1 MFALLLITFVNFVG
15 IGALIPILPYTV
27 IENLGYSETVMTALL
42 ASFALA
48 MFIANPI
55 LGRLSDK
62 VGRQPVL
69 LISLIIGTAAHLWF
83 ALSNDILSM
92 FAARIIAGLS
102 AGNIGVIQA
111 IIADNSKPEARAR
124 IMGFLGAAIGSGFVL
139 GPAIGGL
146 LGGLGDGPVHQVPF
160 LVAALFSFIAVCL
173 AMRLKL
179 QSVQSAADSVTD
191 SPTDSTIDSTTDSG
205 RQGFFQLLKSMLS
218 SPIGLFAL
226 AFFCLN
232 LAFAQVEASYV
243 LLVRDLLDFGPRQT
257 GWLFTYIGV
266 CIIIVQGGLIGK
278 LTNAFGEMRV
288 VVAGVTVL
296 AAGQLVT
303 TIIAG
308 GASPFGNSL
317 FLAILVS
324 TSFVCVGFALTNPT
338 LSAASSYAAHS
349 GQMGGALGLVQGFGS
364 MGQVIGLS
372 IAGPLYQAGTG
383 RLSFGFGF
391 VVTCL
396 LLVVVWQ
403 IKSRQPNS
411 ATK

>member
-15 IGALIPILPYTV
+15 IGALIPVLPYTV

-55 LGRLSDK
+55 LGRLSDRT
-62 VGRQPVL
+62 GRQPVL
-69 LISLIIGTAAHLWF
+69 LVSLIIGTAAHLWF
-83 ALSNDILSM
+83 ALSNDIISM
-92 FAARIIAGLS
+92 FSARIIAGLS

-111 IIADNSKPEARAR
+111 IIADNSKPDERAR

-146 LGGLGDGPVHQVPF
+146 LGGLGSGPVHQVPF

-173 AMRLKL
+173 ALRLKL
-179 QSVQSAADSVTD
+179 QRVA
-191 SPTDSTIDSTTDSG
+191 TTDTSD
-205 RQGFFQLLKSMLS
+205 RQAFVVALKAMLS
-218 SPIGLFAL
+218 SPIGMFAL

-243 LLVRDLLDFGPRQT
+243 LLVRDLLGFGPRET

-266 CIIIVQGGLIGK
+266 CIILVQGGLIGR
-278 LTNAFGEMRV
+278 LTRAFGEMPIV
-288 VVAGVTVL
+288 VTGVSIL
-296 AAGQLVT
+296 AFGQLFTAV
-303 TIIAG
+303 IAG
-308 GASPFGNSL
+308 GQTGGEPIMFVL
-317 FLAILVS
+317 VLAS

-338 LSAASSYAAHS
+338 LSAASSHAARAD
-349 GQMGGALGLVQGFGS
+349 QMGGALGLVQGFGS

-383 RLSFGFGF
+383 QLSFGFGF
-391 VVTCL
+391 VITL
-396 LLVVVWQ
+396 LLLAIVWR
-403 IKSRQPNS
+403 IKTRR
-411 ATK
+411 

>member
-15 IGALIPILPYTV
+15 IGALIPVLPYTV

-55 LGRLSDK
+55 LGRLSDRT
-62 VGRQPVL
+62 GRQPVL
-69 LISLIIGTAAHLWF
+69 LVSLIIGTAAHLWF
-83 ALSNDILSM
+83 ALSNDIISM

-111 IIADNSKPEARAR
+111 IIADNSKPDERAR

-146 LGGLGDGPVHQVPF
+146 LGGLGSGPVHQVPF

-173 AMRLKL
+173 ALRLKL
-179 QSVQSAADSVTD
+179 QRVATADTSD
-191 SPTDSTIDSTTDSG
+191 
-205 RQGFFQLLKSMLS
+205 RQAFAVALKAMLS
-218 SPIGLFAL
+218 SPIGMFAL

-243 LLVRDLLDFGPRQT
+243 LLVRDLLGFGPRET

-266 CIIIVQGGLIGK
+266 CIILVQGGLIGR
-278 LTNAFGEMRV
+278 LTRAFGEMPIV
-288 VVAGVTVL
+288 VTGVSIL
-296 AAGQLVT
+296 AFGQLFTAV
-303 TIIAG
+303 IAG
-308 GASPFGNSL
+308 GQTGGEPIMFVL
-317 FLAILVS
+317 VLAS

-338 LSAASSYAAHS
+338 LSAASSHAARAD
-349 GQMGGALGLVQGFGS
+349 QMGGALGLVQGFGS

-383 RLSFGFGF
+383 QLSFGFGF
-391 VVTCL
+391 VVTL
-396 LLVVVWQ
+396 LLLAIVWW
-403 IKSRQPNS
+403 IKIRR
-411 ATK
+411 

>member
-15 IGALIPILPYTV
+15 IGALIPVLPYTV

-55 LGRLSDK
+55 LGRLSDRT
-62 VGRQPVL
+62 GRQPVL
-69 LISLIIGTAAHLWF
+69 LVSLIIGTAAHLWF
-83 ALSNDILSM
+83 ALSNDIISM

-111 IIADNSKPEARAR
+111 IIADNSKPDERAR

-146 LGGLGDGPVHQVPF
+146 LGGLGSGPVHQVPF

-173 AMRLKL
+173 ALRLKL
-179 QSVQSAADSVTD
+179 QRVATADTSD
-191 SPTDSTIDSTTDSG
+191 
-205 RQGFFQLLKSMLS
+205 RQAFAVALKAMLS
-218 SPIGLFAL
+218 SPIGMFAL

-243 LLVRDLLDFGPRQT
+243 LLVRDLLGFGPRET

-266 CIIIVQGGLIGK
+266 CIILVQGGLIGR
-278 LTNAFGEMRV
+278 LTRAFGEMPIV
-288 VVAGVTVL
+288 VTGVSIL
-296 AAGQLVT
+296 AFGQLFTAV
-303 TIIAG
+303 IAG
-308 GASPFGNSL
+308 GQTGGELIMFVL
-317 FLAILVS
+317 VLAS

-338 LSAASSYAAHS
+338 LSAASSHAARAD
-349 GQMGGALGLVQGFGS
+349 QMGGALGLVQGFGS

-383 RLSFGFGF
+383 QLSFGFGF
-391 VVTCL
+391 VVTL
-396 LLVVVWQ
+396 LLLAIVWW
-403 IKSRQPNS
+403 IKIRR
-411 ATK
+411 

>member
-15 IGALIPILPYTV
+15 IGALIPVLPYTV

-55 LGRLSDK
+55 LGRLSDRI
-62 VGRQPVL
+62 GRQPVL
-69 LISLIIGTAAHLWF
+69 LVSLIIGTAAHLWF
-83 ALSNDILSM
+83 ALSNDIISM
-92 FAARIIAGLS
+92 FVARIIAGLS

-111 IIADNSKPEARAR
+111 IIADNSKPDERAR

-146 LGGLGDGPVHQVPF
+146 LGGLGSGPVHQVPF

-173 AMRLKL
+173 ALRLKL
-179 QSVQSAADSVTD
+179 QKAAPADTSDKQAFLVA
-191 SPTDSTIDSTTDSG
+191 
-205 RQGFFQLLKSMLS
+205 LKAMLS
-218 SPIGLFAL
+218 SPIGMFAL

-243 LLVRDLLDFGPRQT
+243 LLVRDLLGFGPRET

-266 CIIIVQGGLIGK
+266 CIILVQGGLIGR
-278 LTNAFGEMRV
+278 LTRTFGEMPIV
-288 VVAGVTVL
+288 VTGVSIL
-296 AAGQLVT
+296 AFGQLFT
-303 TIIAG
+303 ALIAG
-308 GASPFGNSL
+308 GQLSGGQASGELVIFVL
-317 FLAILVS
+317 VLAS

-338 LSAASSYAAHS
+338 LSAASSHAARAD
-349 GQMGGALGLVQGFGS
+349 QMGGALGLVQGFGS
-364 MGQVIGLS
+364 MGQVIGLT

-383 RLSFGFGF
+383 QLSFGFGF
-391 VVTCL
+391 VITIL
-396 LLVVVWQ
+396 LLVIVWR
-403 IKSRQPNS
+403 IKTRP
-411 ATK
+411 

>member
-179 QSVQSAADSVTD
+179 QSVQSAI
-191 SPTDSTIDSTTDSG
+191 DSTIDSTTDSG

-324 TSFVCVGFALTNPT
+324 TSFVCVGFALTIPT

>member
-15 IGALIPILPYTV
+15 IGALIPVLPYTV

-55 LGRLSDK
+55 LGRLSDRT
-62 VGRQPVL
+62 GRQPVL
-69 LISLIIGTAAHLWF
+69 LVSLIIGTAAHLWF
-83 ALSNDILSM
+83 ALSNDIISM
-92 FAARIIAGLS
+92 FSARIIAGLS

-111 IIADNSKPEARAR
+111 IIADNSKPDERAR

-146 LGGLGDGPVHQVPF
+146 LGGLGSGPVHQVPF

-173 AMRLKL
+173 ALRLKL
-179 QSVQSAADSVTD
+179 QRVA
-191 SPTDSTIDSTTDSG
+191 TTDTSD
-205 RQGFFQLLKSMLS
+205 RQAFVVALKAMLS
-218 SPIGLFAL
+218 SPIGMFAL

-243 LLVRDLLDFGPRQT
+243 LLVRDLLGFGPRET

-266 CIIIVQGGLIGK
+266 CIILVQGGLIGR
-278 LTNAFGEMRV
+278 LTRAFGEMPIV
-288 VVAGVTVL
+288 VTGVSIL
-296 AAGQLVT
+296 AFGQLFTAV
-303 TIIAG
+303 IAG
-308 GASPFGNSL
+308 GQTGGELIMFVL
-317 FLAILVS
+317 VLAS

-338 LSAASSYAAHS
+338 LSAASSHAARAD
-349 GQMGGALGLVQGFGS
+349 QMGGALGLVQGFGS

-383 RLSFGFGF
+383 QLSFGFGF
-391 VVTCL
+391 VITL
-396 LLVVVWQ
+396 LLLAIVWR
-403 IKSRQPNS
+403 IKTRR
-411 ATK
+411 

>member
-179 QSVQSAADSVTD
+179 QSVQSAI
-191 SPTDSTIDSTTDSG
+191 DSTIDSTTDSG

-411 ATK
+411 PTK

>member
-179 QSVQSAADSVTD
+179 QSVQSAI
-191 SPTDSTIDSTTDSG
+191 DSTIDSTTDSG

-364 MGQVIGLS
+364 MGQVNGLS

>member
-15 IGALIPILPYTV
+15 IGALIPVLPYTV

-55 LGRLSDK
+55 LGRLSDRT
-62 VGRQPVL
+62 GRRPVL
-69 LISLIIGTAAHLWF
+69 LVSLIIGTAAHLWF
-83 ALSNDILSM
+83 ALSNDIISM
-92 FAARIIAGLS
+92 FSARIIAGLS

-111 IIADNSKPEARAR
+111 IIADNSKPDERAR

-146 LGGLGDGPVHQVPF
+146 LGGLGSGPVHQVPF

-173 AMRLKL
+173 ALRLKL
-179 QSVQSAADSVTD
+179 QRVATADTSD
-191 SPTDSTIDSTTDSG
+191 
-205 RQGFFQLLKSMLS
+205 RQAFAVALKAMLS
-218 SPIGLFAL
+218 SPIGMFAL

-243 LLVRDLLDFGPRQT
+243 LLVRDLLGFGPRET

-266 CIIIVQGGLIGK
+266 CIILVQGGLIGR
-278 LTNAFGEMRV
+278 LTRAFGEMPIV
-288 VVAGVTVL
+288 VTGVSIL
-296 AAGQLVT
+296 AFGQLFTAV
-303 TIIAG
+303 IAG
-308 GASPFGNSL
+308 GQTGGELIMFVL
-317 FLAILVS
+317 VLAS

-338 LSAASSYAAHS
+338 LSAASSHAARAD
-349 GQMGGALGLVQGFGS
+349 QMGGALGLVQGFGS

-383 RLSFGFGF
+383 QLSFGFGF
-391 VVTCL
+391 VITL
-396 LLVVVWQ
+396 LLLAIVWR
-403 IKSRQPNS
+403 IKTRR
-411 ATK
+411 

>member
-15 IGALIPILPYTV
+15 IGALIPVLPYTV

-55 LGRLSDK
+55 LGRLSDRI
-62 VGRQPVL
+62 GRQPVL
-69 LISLIIGTAAHLWF
+69 LVSLIIGTAAHLWF
-83 ALSNDILSM
+83 ALSNDIISM
-92 FAARIIAGLS
+92 FVARIIAGLS

-111 IIADNSKPEARAR
+111 IIADNSKPDERAR

-146 LGGLGDGPVHQVPF
+146 LGGLGSGPVHQVPF

-173 AMRLKL
+173 ALRLKL
-179 QSVQSAADSVTD
+179 QKAAPADTSDKKAFLVA
-191 SPTDSTIDSTTDSG
+191 
-205 RQGFFQLLKSMLS
+205 LKAMLS
-218 SPIGLFAL
+218 SPIGMFAL

-243 LLVRDLLDFGPRQT
+243 LLVRDLLGFGPRET

-266 CIIIVQGGLIGK
+266 CIILVQGGLIGR
-278 LTNAFGEMRV
+278 LTRTFGEMPIV
-288 VVAGVTVL
+288 VTGVSILAFGQLFTALIAGGQLSGGQASGELVIFVLVL
-296 AAGQLVT
+296 AA
-303 TIIAG
+303 
-308 GASPFGNSL
+308 
-317 FLAILVS
+317 

-338 LSAASSYAAHS
+338 LSAASSHAARAD
-349 GQMGGALGLVQGFGS
+349 QMGGALGLVQGFGS
-364 MGQVIGLS
+364 MGQVIGLT

-383 RLSFGFGF
+383 QLSFGFGF
-391 VVTCL
+391 VITIL
-396 LLVVVWQ
+396 LLVIVWR
-403 IKSRQPNS
+403 IKTRP
-411 ATK
+411 

>member
-15 IGALIPILPYTV
+15 IGALIPVLPYTV

-55 LGRLSDK
+55 LGRLSDRT
-62 VGRQPVL
+62 GRQPVL
-69 LISLIIGTAAHLWF
+69 LVSLIIGTAAHLWF
-83 ALSNDILSM
+83 ALSNDIISM

-111 IIADNSKPEARAR
+111 IIADNSKPDERAR

-146 LGGLGDGPVHQVPF
+146 LGGLGSGPVHQVPF

-173 AMRLKL
+173 ALRLKL
-179 QSVQSAADSVTD
+179 QRVATADTSD
-191 SPTDSTIDSTTDSG
+191 
-205 RQGFFQLLKSMLS
+205 RQAFAVALKAMLS
-218 SPIGLFAL
+218 SPIGMFAL

-243 LLVRDLLDFGPRQT
+243 LLVRDLLGFGPRET

-266 CIIIVQGGLIGK
+266 CIILVQGGLIGR
-278 LTNAFGEMRV
+278 LTRAFGEMPIV
-288 VVAGVTVL
+288 VTGVSIL
-296 AAGQLVT
+296 AFGQLFTAV
-303 TIIAG
+303 IAG
-308 GASPFGNSL
+308 GQTGGELIMFVL
-317 FLAILVS
+317 VLAS

-338 LSAASSYAAHS
+338 LSAASSHAARAD
-349 GQMGGALGLVQGFGS
+349 QMGGALGLVQGFGS

-383 RLSFGFGF
+383 QLSFGFGF
-391 VVTCL
+391 VITL
-396 LLVVVWQ
+396 LLLAIVWR
-403 IKSRQPNS
+403 IKTRH
-411 ATK
+411 

>member
-42 ASFALA
+42 AS
-48 MFIANPI
+48 
-55 LGRLSDK
+55 
-62 VGRQPVL
+62 
-69 LISLIIGTAAHLWF
+69 
-83 ALSNDILSM
+83 
-92 FAARIIAGLS
+92 
-102 AGNIGVIQA
+102 
-111 IIADNSKPEARAR
+111 
-124 IMGFLGAAIGSGFVL
+124 
-139 GPAIGGL
+139 
-146 LGGLGDGPVHQVPF
+146 
-160 LVAALFSFIAVCL
+160 
-173 AMRLKL
+173 
-179 QSVQSAADSVTD
+179 
-191 SPTDSTIDSTTDSG
+191 
-205 RQGFFQLLKSMLS
+205 
-218 SPIGLFAL
+218 FAL

-278 LTNAFGEMRV
+278 LTNAFGELRV

-308 GASPFGNSL
+308 GASPFGNSV

-349 GQMGGALGLVQGFGS
+349 GQMGGALGLYR
-364 MGQVIGLS
+364 GL
-372 IAGPLYQAGTG
+372 AQWG
-383 RLSFGFGF
+383 R
-391 VVTCL
+391 
-396 LLVVVWQ
+396 
-403 IKSRQPNS
+403 
-411 ATK
+411 

>member
-15 IGALIPILPYTV
+15 IGALIPVLPYTV

-55 LGRLSDK
+55 LGRLSDRT
-62 VGRQPVL
+62 GRQPVL
-69 LISLIIGTAAHLWF
+69 LVSLIIGTAAHLWF
-83 ALSNDILSM
+83 ALSNDIISM
-92 FAARIIAGLS
+92 FSARIIAGLS

-111 IIADNSKPEARAR
+111 IIADNSKPDERAR

-146 LGGLGDGPVHQVPF
+146 LGGLGSGPVHQVPF

-173 AMRLKL
+173 ALRLKL
-179 QSVQSAADSVTD
+179 QRVATADTSD
-191 SPTDSTIDSTTDSG
+191 
-205 RQGFFQLLKSMLS
+205 RQAFAVALKAMLS
-218 SPIGLFAL
+218 SPIGMFAL

-243 LLVRDLLDFGPRQT
+243 LLVRDLLGFGPRET

-266 CIIIVQGGLIGK
+266 CIILVQGGLIGR
-278 LTNAFGEMRV
+278 LTRAFGEMPIV
-288 VVAGVTVL
+288 VTGVSIL
-296 AAGQLVT
+296 AFGQLFTAV
-303 TIIAG
+303 IAG
-308 GASPFGNSL
+308 GQTGGELIMFVL
-317 FLAILVS
+317 VLAS

-338 LSAASSYAAHS
+338 LSAASSHAARAD
-349 GQMGGALGLVQGFGS
+349 QMGGALGLVQGFGS

-383 RLSFGFGF
+383 QLSFGFGF
-391 VVTCL
+391 VITL
-396 LLVVVWQ
+396 LLLAIVWR
-403 IKSRQPNS
+403 IKTRR
-411 ATK
+411 

>member
-15 IGALIPILPYTV
+15 IGALIPVLPYTV

-55 LGRLSDK
+55 LGRLSDRT
-62 VGRQPVL
+62 GRQPVL
-69 LISLIIGTAAHLWF
+69 LVSLIIGTAAHLWF
-83 ALSNDILSM
+83 ALSNDIISM

-111 IIADNSKPEARAR
+111 IIADNSKPDERAR

-146 LGGLGDGPVHQVPF
+146 LGGLGSGPVHQVPF

-173 AMRLKL
+173 ALRLKL
-179 QSVQSAADSVTD
+179 QRVATADTSD
-191 SPTDSTIDSTTDSG
+191 
-205 RQGFFQLLKSMLS
+205 RQAFAVALKAMLS
-218 SPIGLFAL
+218 SPIGMFAL

-243 LLVRDLLDFGPRQT
+243 LLVRDLLGFGPRET

-266 CIIIVQGGLIGK
+266 CIILVQGGLIGR
-278 LTNAFGEMRV
+278 LTRAFGEMPIV
-288 VVAGVTVL
+288 VTGVSILAFGQLFTAVIAGEQTGGELIMFVLVL
-296 AAGQLVT
+296 A
-303 TIIAG
+303 
-308 GASPFGNSL
+308 
-317 FLAILVS
+317 S

-338 LSAASSYAAHS
+338 LSAASSHAARAD
-349 GQMGGALGLVQGFGS
+349 QMGGALGLVQGFGS

-383 RLSFGFGF
+383 QLSFGFGF
-391 VVTCL
+391 VITL
-396 LLVVVWQ
+396 LLLAIVWR
-403 IKSRQPNS
+403 IKNCC
-411 ATK
+411 

>member
-15 IGALIPILPYTV
+15 IGALIPVLPYTV

-55 LGRLSDK
+55 LGRLSDRI
-62 VGRQPVL
+62 GRQPVL
-69 LISLIIGTAAHLWF
+69 LVSLIIGTAAHLWF
-83 ALSNDILSM
+83 ALSNDIISM
-92 FAARIIAGLS
+92 FVARIIAGLS

-111 IIADNSKPEARAR
+111 IIADNSKPDERAR

-146 LGGLGDGPVHQVPF
+146 LGGLGSGPVHQVPF

-173 AMRLKL
+173 ALRLKL
-179 QSVQSAADSVTD
+179 QKAAPADTSDKQAFLVA
-191 SPTDSTIDSTTDSG
+191 
-205 RQGFFQLLKSMLS
+205 LNAMLS
-218 SPIGLFAL
+218 SPIGMFAL

-243 LLVRDLLDFGPRQT
+243 LLVRDLLGFGPRET

-266 CIIIVQGGLIGK
+266 CIILVQGGLIGR
-278 LTNAFGEMRV
+278 LTRAFGEMPIV
-288 VVAGVTVL
+288 VTGVSIL
-296 AAGQLVT
+296 AFGQLFT
-303 TIIAG
+303 ALIAG
-308 GASPFGNSL
+308 GQLSGGQASGELVIFVL
-317 FLAILVS
+317 VLAS

-338 LSAASSYAAHS
+338 LSAASSHAARAD
-349 GQMGGALGLVQGFGS
+349 QMGGALGLVQGFGS
-364 MGQVIGLS
+364 MGQVIGLT

-383 RLSFGFGF
+383 QLSFGFGF
-391 VVTCL
+391 VITTL
-396 LLVVVWQ
+396 LLVIVWR
-403 IKSRQPNS
+403 IKTRP
-411 ATK
+411 

>member
-1 MFALLLITFVNFVG
+1 MFALLLITFVNLVG

-48 MFIANPI
+48 MFIGNPI

-69 LISLIIGTAAHLWF
+69 LVSLIIGTAAHLWF

-179 QSVQSAADSVTD
+179 QSVQSAI
-191 SPTDSTIDSTTDSG
+191 DSTIDSTTDSG

>member
-179 QSVQSAADSVTD
+179 QSVHSAAD
-191 SPTDSTIDSTTDSG
+191 SPTDSPTDSG
-205 RQGFFQLLKSMLS
+205 RQGFFQLFKSMLS

>member
-102 AGNIGVIQA
+102 AGNIGVVQA

-179 QSVQSAADSVTD
+179 QSVQSAI
-191 SPTDSTIDSTTDSG
+191 DSTIDSTTDSG

>member
-15 IGALIPILPYTV
+15 IGALIPVLPYTV

-55 LGRLSDK
+55 LGRLSDRT
-62 VGRQPVL
+62 GRQPIL
-69 LISLIIGTAAHLWF
+69 LVSLIIGTAAHLWF
-83 ALSNDILSM
+83 ALSNDIISM

-111 IIADNSKPEARAR
+111 IIADNSKPDERAR

-146 LGGLGDGPVHQVPF
+146 LGGLGSGPVHQVPF

-173 AMRLKL
+173 ALRLKL
-179 QSVQSAADSVTD
+179 QRVA
-191 SPTDSTIDSTTDSG
+191 TTDTSD
-205 RQGFFQLLKSMLS
+205 RQAFAVALKAMLS
-218 SPIGLFAL
+218 SPIGMFAL
-226 AFFCLN
+226 AFFGLN

-243 LLVRDLLDFGPRQT
+243 LLVRDLLGFGPRET

-266 CIIIVQGGLIGK
+266 CIILVQGGLIGR
-278 LTNAFGEMRV
+278 LTRDFGEMPIV
-288 VVAGVTVL
+288 VTGISIL
-296 AAGQLVT
+296 AFGQLFTAV
-303 TIIAG
+303 IAG
-308 GASPFGNSL
+308 GQTGGEPIMFVL
-317 FLAILVS
+317 VLAS

-338 LSAASSYAAHS
+338 LSAASSHAARAD
-349 GQMGGALGLVQGFGS
+349 QMGGALGLVQGFGS

-383 RLSFGFGF
+383 QLSFGFGF
-391 VVTCL
+391 VITL
-396 LLVVVWQ
+396 LLLAIVWW
-403 IKSRQPNS
+403 IKTRR
-411 ATK
+411 

>member
-179 QSVQSAADSVTD
+179 QSVHSAADS
-191 SPTDSTIDSTTDSG
+191 PTDSG

>member
-179 QSVQSAADSVTD
+179 QSVQSAI
-191 SPTDSTIDSTTDSG
+191 DSTIDSTTDSG

-364 MGQVIGLS
+364 MGQVTGLS

>member
-15 IGALIPILPYTV
+15 IGALIPVLPYTV

-55 LGRLSDK
+55 LGRLSDRT
-62 VGRQPVL
+62 GRQPVL
-69 LISLIIGTAAHLWF
+69 LVSLIIGTAAHLWF
-83 ALSNDILSM
+83 ALSNDIISM
-92 FAARIIAGLS
+92 FSARIIAGLS

-111 IIADNSKPEARAR
+111 IIADNSKPDERAR

-146 LGGLGDGPVHQVPF
+146 LGGLGSGPVHQVPF

-173 AMRLKL
+173 ALRLKL
-179 QSVQSAADSVTD
+179 QRVA
-191 SPTDSTIDSTTDSG
+191 TTDTSD
-205 RQGFFQLLKSMLS
+205 RQAFAVALKAMLS
-218 SPIGLFAL
+218 SPIGMFAL

-243 LLVRDLLDFGPRQT
+243 LLVRDLLGFGPRET

-266 CIIIVQGGLIGK
+266 CIILVQGGLIGR
-278 LTNAFGEMRV
+278 LTRAFGEMPIV
-288 VVAGVTVL
+288 VTGISILAFGQLFTAVTAGGQTGGEPIMFVLVL
-296 AAGQLVT
+296 A
-303 TIIAG
+303 
-308 GASPFGNSL
+308 
-317 FLAILVS
+317 S

-338 LSAASSYAAHS
+338 LSAASSHAARAD
-349 GQMGGALGLVQGFGS
+349 QMGGALGLVQGFGS

-383 RLSFGFGF
+383 QLSFGFGF
-391 VVTCL
+391 VITL
-396 LLVVVWQ
+396 LLLAIVWR
-403 IKSRQPNS
+403 IKTRR
-411 ATK
+411 

>member
-15 IGALIPILPYTV
+15 IGALIPVLPYTV

-55 LGRLSDK
+55 LGRLSDRI
-62 VGRQPVL
+62 GRQPVL
-69 LISLIIGTAAHLWF
+69 LVSLIIGTAAHLWF
-83 ALSNDILSM
+83 ALSNDIISM
-92 FAARIIAGLS
+92 FVARIIAGLS

-111 IIADNSKPEARAR
+111 IIADNSKPDERAR

-146 LGGLGDGPVHQVPF
+146 LGGLGSGPVHQVPF

-173 AMRLKL
+173 ALRLKL
-179 QSVQSAADSVTD
+179 QKAGPADTSDKQAFLVA
-191 SPTDSTIDSTTDSG
+191 
-205 RQGFFQLLKSMLS
+205 LKAMLS
-218 SPIGLFAL
+218 SPIGMFAL

-243 LLVRDLLDFGPRQT
+243 LLVRDLLGFGPRET

-266 CIIIVQGGLIGK
+266 CIILVQGGLIGR
-278 LTNAFGEMRV
+278 LTRTFGEMPIV
-288 VVAGVTVL
+288 VTGVSILAFGQLFTALIAGGQLSGGQASGELVIFVLVL
-296 AAGQLVT
+296 AA
-303 TIIAG
+303 
-308 GASPFGNSL
+308 
-317 FLAILVS
+317 

-338 LSAASSYAAHS
+338 LSAASSHAARAD
-349 GQMGGALGLVQGFGS
+349 QMGGALGLVQGFGS
-364 MGQVIGLS
+364 MGQVIGLT

-383 RLSFGFGF
+383 QLSFGFGF
-391 VVTCL
+391 VITIL
-396 LLVVVWQ
+396 LLVIVWR
-403 IKSRQPNS
+403 IKTRP
-411 ATK
+411 

>member
-179 QSVQSAADSVTD
+179 QSVQSAI
-191 SPTDSTIDSTTDSG
+191 DSTIDSTTDSG

-278 LTNAFGEMRV
+278 LTNAFGEMRA

-391 VVTCL
+391 VVRCL

>member
-15 IGALIPILPYTV
+15 IGALIPVLPYTV

-55 LGRLSDK
+55 LGRLSDRT
-62 VGRQPVL
+62 GRQPVL
-69 LISLIIGTAAHLWF
+69 LVSLIIGTAAHLWF
-83 ALSNDILSM
+83 ALSNDIISM

-111 IIADNSKPEARAR
+111 IIADNSKPDERAR

-146 LGGLGDGPVHQVPF
+146 LGGLGSGPVHQVPF

-173 AMRLKL
+173 ALRLKL
-179 QSVQSAADSVTD
+179 QRVA
-191 SPTDSTIDSTTDSG
+191 TTDTSD
-205 RQGFFQLLKSMLS
+205 RQAFAVALKAMLS
-218 SPIGLFAL
+218 SPIGMFAL

-243 LLVRDLLDFGPRQT
+243 LLVRDLLGFGPRET

-266 CIIIVQGGLIGK
+266 CIILVQGGLIGR
-278 LTNAFGEMRV
+278 LTRAFGEMPIV
-288 VVAGVTVL
+288 VTGVSIL
-296 AAGQLVT
+296 AFGQLFTAV
-303 TIIAG
+303 IAG
-308 GASPFGNSL
+308 GQTGGELIMFVL
-317 FLAILVS
+317 VLAS

-338 LSAASSYAAHS
+338 LSAASSHAARAD
-349 GQMGGALGLVQGFGS
+349 QMGGALGLVQGFGS

-383 RLSFGFGF
+383 QLSFGFGF
-391 VVTCL
+391 VITL
-396 LLVVVWQ
+396 LLLAIVWR
-403 IKSRQPNS
+403 IKTRR
-411 ATK
+411 

>member
-15 IGALIPILPYTV
+15 IGALIPVLPYTV

-55 LGRLSDK
+55 LGRLSDRT
-62 VGRQPVL
+62 GRQPVL
-69 LISLIIGTAAHLWF
+69 LVSLIIGTAAHLWF
-83 ALSNDILSM
+83 ALSNDIISM

-111 IIADNSKPEARAR
+111 IIADNSKPDERAR

-146 LGGLGDGPVHQVPF
+146 LGGLGSGPVHQVPF

-173 AMRLKL
+173 ALRLKL
-179 QSVQSAADSVTD
+179 KRVA
-191 SPTDSTIDSTTDSG
+191 TTDTSD
-205 RQGFFQLLKSMLS
+205 RQAFAVALKAMLS
-218 SPIGLFAL
+218 SPIGMFAL

-243 LLVRDLLDFGPRQT
+243 LLVRDLLGFGPRET

-266 CIIIVQGGLIGK
+266 CIILVQGGLIGR
-278 LTNAFGEMRV
+278 LTRAFGEMPIV
-288 VVAGVTVL
+288 VTGVSIL
-296 AAGQLVT
+296 AFGQLFTAV
-303 TIIAG
+303 IAG
-308 GASPFGNSL
+308 GQTGGELIMFVL
-317 FLAILVS
+317 VLAS

-338 LSAASSYAAHS
+338 LSAASSHAARAD
-349 GQMGGALGLVQGFGS
+349 QMGGALGLVQGFGS

-383 RLSFGFGF
+383 QLSFGFGF
-391 VVTCL
+391 VITL
-396 LLVVVWQ
+396 LLLAIVWR
-403 IKSRQPNS
+403 IKTRR
-411 ATK
+411 

>member
-179 QSVQSAADSVTD
+179 QSVQSAI
-191 SPTDSTIDSTTDSG
+191 DSTIDSTTDSG

-372 IAGPLYQAGTG
+372 IAGPLYQAGSG

>member
-69 LISLIIGTAAHLWF
+69 FISLIIGTAAHLWF

-179 QSVQSAADSVTD
+179 QSVQSAADSVAD
-191 SPTDSTIDSTTDSG
+191 SPTDSTTDSG
-205 RQGFFQLLKSMLS
+205 RQGFFQLFKSMLS

-338 LSAASSYAAHS
+338 LSAASSYAARS

>member
-15 IGALIPILPYTV
+15 IGALIPVLPYTV

-55 LGRLSDK
+55 LGRLSDRT
-62 VGRQPVL
+62 GRQPVL
-69 LISLIIGTAAHLWF
+69 LVSLIIGTAAHLWF
-83 ALSNDILSM
+83 ALSNDIISM

-111 IIADNSKPEARAR
+111 IIADNSKPDERAR

-146 LGGLGDGPVHQVPF
+146 LGGLGSGPVHQVPF

-173 AMRLKL
+173 ALRLKL
-179 QSVQSAADSVTD
+179 QRVATADTSD
-191 SPTDSTIDSTTDSG
+191 
-205 RQGFFQLLKSMLS
+205 RQAFAVVLKAMLS
-218 SPIGLFAL
+218 SPIGMFAL

-243 LLVRDLLDFGPRQT
+243 LLVRDLLGFGPRET

-266 CIIIVQGGLIGK
+266 CIILVQGGLIGR
-278 LTNAFGEMRV
+278 LTRAFGEMPIV
-288 VVAGVTVL
+288 VTGVSIL
-296 AAGQLVT
+296 AFGQLFTAV
-303 TIIAG
+303 IAG
-308 GASPFGNSL
+308 GQTGGELIMFVL
-317 FLAILVS
+317 VLAS

-338 LSAASSYAAHS
+338 LSAASSHAARAD
-349 GQMGGALGLVQGFGS
+349 QMGGALGLVQGFGS

-383 RLSFGFGF
+383 QLSFGFGF
-391 VVTCL
+391 VITL
-396 LLVVVWQ
+396 LLLAIVWR
-403 IKSRQPNS
+403 IKTRR
-411 ATK
+411 

>member
-62 VGRQPVL
+62 VGRQPIL

-179 QSVQSAADSVTD
+179 QSVQSAI
-191 SPTDSTIDSTTDSG
+191 DSTIDSTTDSG

>member
-15 IGALIPILPYTV
+15 IGALIPVLPYTV

-55 LGRLSDK
+55 LGRLSDRT
-62 VGRQPVL
+62 GRQPVL
-69 LISLIIGTAAHLWF
+69 LVSLIIGTAAHLWF
-83 ALSNDILSM
+83 ALSNDIISM
-92 FAARIIAGLS
+92 FAARIIAGFS

-111 IIADNSKPEARAR
+111 IIADNSKPYERAR

-146 LGGLGDGPVHQVPF
+146 LGGLGSGPVHQVPF

-173 AMRLKL
+173 ALRLKL
-179 QSVQSAADSVTD
+179 QRVATADTSD
-191 SPTDSTIDSTTDSG
+191 
-205 RQGFFQLLKSMLS
+205 RQAFAVALKAMLS
-218 SPIGLFAL
+218 SPIGMFAL

-243 LLVRDLLDFGPRQT
+243 LLVRDLLGFGPRET

-266 CIIIVQGGLIGK
+266 CIILVQGGLIGR
-278 LTNAFGEMRV
+278 LTRAFGEMPIV
-288 VVAGVTVL
+288 VTGVSIL
-296 AAGQLVT
+296 AFGQLFTAV
-303 TIIAG
+303 IAG
-308 GASPFGNSL
+308 GQTGGELIMFVL
-317 FLAILVS
+317 VLAS

-338 LSAASSYAAHS
+338 LSAASSHAARAD
-349 GQMGGALGLVQGFGS
+349 QMGGALGLVQGFGS

-383 RLSFGFGF
+383 QLSFGFGF
-391 VVTCL
+391 VITL
-396 LLVVVWQ
+396 LLLAIVWR
-403 IKSRQPNS
+403 IKTRR
-411 ATK
+411 

>member
-15 IGALIPILPYTV
+15 IGALIPVLPYTV

-55 LGRLSDK
+55 LGRLSDRT
-62 VGRQPVL
+62 GRQPVL
-69 LISLIIGTAAHLWF
+69 LVSLIIGTAAQLWF
-83 ALSNDILSM
+83 ALSNDIISM
-92 FAARIIAGLS
+92 FTARIIAGLS

-111 IIADNSKPEARAR
+111 IIADNSKPDERAR

-146 LGGLGDGPVHQVPF
+146 LGGLGSGPVHQVPF

-173 AMRLKL
+173 ALRLKL
-179 QSVQSAADSVTD
+179 QRVATADTSD
-191 SPTDSTIDSTTDSG
+191 
-205 RQGFFQLLKSMLS
+205 RQAFAVALKAMLS
-218 SPIGLFAL
+218 SPIGMFAL

-243 LLVRDLLDFGPRQT
+243 LLVRDLLGFGPRET

-266 CIIIVQGGLIGK
+266 CIILVQGGLIGR
-278 LTNAFGEMRV
+278 LTRAFGEMPIV
-288 VVAGVTVL
+288 VTGVSILAFGQLFTAVIAGEQTGGELIMFVLVL
-296 AAGQLVT
+296 A
-303 TIIAG
+303 
-308 GASPFGNSL
+308 
-317 FLAILVS
+317 S

-338 LSAASSYAAHS
+338 LSAASSHAARAD
-349 GQMGGALGLVQGFGS
+349 QMGGALGLVQGFGS

-383 RLSFGFGF
+383 QLSFGFGF
-391 VVTCL
+391 VITL
-396 LLVVVWQ
+396 LLLAIVWQ
-403 IKSRQPNS
+403 IKTRC
-411 ATK
+411 